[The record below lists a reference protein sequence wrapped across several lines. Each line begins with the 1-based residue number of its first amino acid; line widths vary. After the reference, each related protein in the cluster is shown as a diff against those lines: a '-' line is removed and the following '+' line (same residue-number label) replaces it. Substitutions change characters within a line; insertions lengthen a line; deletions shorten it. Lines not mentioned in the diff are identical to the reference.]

1 MSAAQAALIWCPF
14 PDEASAMKAADV
26 LLDEELVACAN
37 ILPAIRSLYRWKGE
51 RGEGAEVA
59 VLFKTRADLLDAAV
73 ARLEALHPYDAPAIS
88 GWRCDAAGAATLAWL
103 EEDCG
108 VMEG

>member
-1 MSAAQAALIWCPF
+1 MVAALIWCPF
-14 PDEASAMKAADV
+14 GDAQSAEAVADT
-26 LLDEELVACAN
+26 LLEERLIACAN

-103 EEDCG
+103 EEDCR